1 MKKILLLLAF
11 TLPLTAQQ
19 TETDKE
25 ITKQEQRENRTAGM
39 VNTLQDWD
47 FRKYEAAHARAH
59 AKMSKN
65 PQKYRREQMSR
76 RKKSSNIGIKY
87 RRTIKRKTR
96 RNTKGKSRRS
106 IKRKHMKR
114 TKVSKRKL
122 NSRKGKSKRRNLRG
136 GGDYKEGENV
146 R

>member
-25 ITKQEQRENRTAGM
+25 ITKQEQREKRSDIVRTM
-39 VNTLQDWD
+39 QDWD
-47 FRKYEAAHARAH
+47 FRKYEAAHSRAH

-76 RKKSSNIGIKY
+76 RKKSGQWIRNIVIGGVVWYVGYEMGKDEM
-87 RRTIKRKTR
+87 KKGRK
-96 RNTKGKSRRS
+96 KGKRPIWMPDRE
-106 IKRKHMKR
+106 KK
-114 TKVSKRKL
+114 
-122 NSRKGKSKRRNLRG
+122 
-136 GGDYKEGENV
+136 
-146 R
+146 

>member
-1 MKKILLLLAF
+1 MKKLFLVLGLS
-11 TLPLTAQQ
+11 LPLLAQQ

-76 RKKSSNIGIKY
+76 RKKSGQWIKNIVIGGVVWYVGYEMGKDEM
-87 RRTIKRKTR
+87 K
-96 RNTKGKSRRS
+96 KG
-106 IKRKHMKR
+106 
-114 TKVSKRKL
+114 
-122 NSRKGKSKRRNLRG
+122 RKGKKPMWMPDRE
-136 GGDYKEGENV
+136 KK
-146 R
+146 

>member
-1 MKKILLLLAF
+1 MKKLFLVLGLS
-11 TLPLTAQQ
+11 LPLLAQQ

-76 RKKSSNIGIKY
+76 RKKSGQWIRNIVIGGVVWYVGYEMGKDEM
-87 RRTIKRKTR
+87 K
-96 RNTKGKSRRS
+96 KG
-106 IKRKHMKR
+106 
-114 TKVSKRKL
+114 
-122 NSRKGKSKRRNLRG
+122 RKGKKPMWMPDRE
-136 GGDYKEGENV
+136 KK
-146 R
+146 